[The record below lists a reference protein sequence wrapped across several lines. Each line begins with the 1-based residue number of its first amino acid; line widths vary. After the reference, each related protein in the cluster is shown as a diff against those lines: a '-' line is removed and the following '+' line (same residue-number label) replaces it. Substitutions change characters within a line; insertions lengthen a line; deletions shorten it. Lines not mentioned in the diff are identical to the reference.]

1 MPQIS
6 PYGSHPVAM
15 GPQSGGAIVSLMG
28 AVPAGMPASGTNA
41 VAWMNATKI
50 IVQDFTSGARLKTYD
65 TGTLAY
71 AQVDGSG
78 ANALGAGANVWA
90 AQLGTV
96 RTNVGGEGPFSAVFG
111 AVSEL
116 GQLVIVRFVAPTG
129 VFVYG
134 PTGTLQFS
142 YPTLVTFNYVRLR
155 QNILSFVDKDGWHLI
170 DVTTGTAVPGY
181 VQQIGVGKLVPF
193 TYGTAVGVME
203 LGVNGLGIRPARS
216 MKGLAIPTVGTEFNP
231 DIQGVDDSH
240 VRVSWSLGAGEL
252 AAELIILDV
261 NTATGA
267 TSRGTVVA
275 GAVVFATGPTLV
287 GTTFSGSDTGSGYP
301 PVQHPVTSKE
311 TGLITRP
318 WEAFLR
324 TSNDGLSTVV
334 ERVNNLPVPIEVP
347 NFAKVQNAS
356 GVQAA
361 ATIVADTLTLTSVD
375 GSIVI
380 TPDQATESVNLKVVP
395 DRLPVM
401 PGPPGTDGD
410 DGLLGPPGLAGPA
423 GSTGATGATG
433 PTGPRGATGL
443 PGDDGD
449 DGMPGPA
456 GPVGATGATGPTGPT
471 GLMGAMGLSG
481 DDGDDGMP
489 GQVGAVGA
497 TGATGAAGATGPS
510 GLTGPPGFD
519 GDDGDVFAAS
529 QTPPNSGVTAGAY
542 GDASNVAQVTV
553 DQFGRVTA
561 ATNVAITGGGA
572 SSAVPIVVT
581 ANTTLAANT
590 GWVVP
595 TSLKVNSGVSLKVA
609 SGAVCKVM
617 ANAPPFVGFSPAVLS
632 QFAWINQ
639 GGAFTAQSGS
649 SIFMYA
655 PPSATTN
662 LRIMKKTAPKT
673 PYFITAVID
682 RIAPAVNT
690 THQGIIFRE
699 SSSGKLYG
707 LFIQSGVAIGNYVIA
722 ADNYASPTSAS
733 DGAFELA
740 AASSGR
746 IFLRMGDDGINRT
759 TWWSPDGVNFILLT
773 SVGRTSTMIADEVGF
788 YVKTETASAVNPAC
802 MTLVSWR
809 ATNGQV

>member
-71 AQVDGSG
+71 TQVDGSG

-116 GQLVIVRFVAPTG
+116 GQLAIVRFIAPTG

-155 QNILSFVDKDGWHLI
+155 QNILSFLDKDGWHLI

-231 DIQGVDDSH
+231 DVQGVDDSH
-240 VRVSWSLGAGEL
+240 VRVAWSLGAGEL
-252 AAELIILDV
+252 AAELIILDI

-267 TSRGTVVA
+267 TSKGTVVA
-275 GAVVFATGPTLV
+275 GAVVFAAGPTLV

-334 ERVNNLPVPIEVP
+334 TRVNNLPVPIEVP

-380 TPDQATESVNLKVVP
+380 TPDQATESVNFKIVP
-395 DRLPVM
+395 NRLPLV
-401 PGPPGTDGD
+401 PGPPGQDGD
-410 DGLLGPPGLAGPA
+410 DGMTIPGPQGLPGSTGATGSQGVPGVGVPGFNGDDGTDGIPGLAGAPGA
-423 GSTGATGATG
+423 TGATGATG
-433 PTGPRGATGL
+433 AIGPMGAAGL

-449 DGMPGPA
+449 DGFTIPGA
-456 GPVGATGATGPTGPT
+456 A
-471 GLMGAMGLSG
+471 
-481 DDGDDGMP
+481 
-489 GQVGAVGA
+489 GAVGA
-497 TGATGAAGATGPS
+497 TGSTGATGQAGP
-510 GLTGPPGFD
+510 LGPPGFD
-519 GDDGDVFAAS
+519 GDDGDVFSAS